1 MVVREV
7 LGADKMVVLI
17 LAVAVVELVLL
28 LLTDHLSVWP
38 QAVVEVV
45 DTGITTTKMLESLV
59 EYILG
64 QLRQFM
70 Q

>member
-7 LGADKMVVLI
+7 LGASKIVVLI